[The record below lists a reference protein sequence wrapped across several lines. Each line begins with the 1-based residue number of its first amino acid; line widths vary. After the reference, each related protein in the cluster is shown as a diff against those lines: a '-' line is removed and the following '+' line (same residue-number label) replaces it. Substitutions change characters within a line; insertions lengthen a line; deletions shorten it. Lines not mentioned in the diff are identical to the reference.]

1 MVEGGGDSR
10 TPRVVLIGASNVTKS
25 LSVIIDI
32 AHQLLGKPLDIFT
45 ALGLGRS
52 YGLFSRV
59 LGRGLPSI
67 RDCGLWDALR
77 AEGPSETYALL
88 TDIGNDLA
96 YEAPAKEIVAWIE
109 GQEFDPRIS
118 DGRELVTSRTTLTC
132 RGPTHF
138 SPLFRPGFQDRI

>member
-52 YGLFSRV
+52 YGLFSRI

-67 RDCGLWDALR
+67 RDCGLWDALQ
-77 AEGPSETYALL
+77 
-88 TDIGNDLA
+88 IGTS
-96 YEAPAKEIVAWIE
+96 PAAHS
-109 GQEFDPRIS
+109 P
-118 DGRELVTSRTTLTC
+118 GRGARSSAIWR
-132 RGPTHF
+132 R
-138 SPLFRPGFQDRI
+138 